1 MVTAQAPW
9 EQRLGQGQVVCWGGR
24 LEKEKEPRKD
34 VVSSKS
40 SLSPLGSLG
49 HRVVPSGDKEEAAF
63 STPTVTVGSHSE
75 LPETGSYPQVG
86 RWGVGH
92 LSWVRQL
99 SQGMMVCW

>member
-63 STPTVTVGSHSE
+63 STPTVTVGPAS
-75 LPETGSYPQVG
+75 LPCSLVSRLAMCLGAMCQ
-86 RWGVGH
+86 H
-92 LSWVRQL
+92 LSGWWTH
-99 SQGMMVCW
+99 S